1 LPSSPADDLEFK
13 LHHLEYGG
21 GKPRFWE
28 PPWVKTYGDGSL
40 RVGSLEWMKQYADPR
55 LQFSRHILYN
65 LSRPEQSLQLLAP
78 LAKSAGGY
86 ALCGEVFSST
96 DDPDYRRLLSGIQEA
111 KVHLESIT
119 RFSMPGFR
127 PEPEYVRE
135 MKRYGILPR
144 THQDDDPID
153 VYDTDRR
160 YWESFWHQ
168 PASQY
173 TGGR

>member
-1 LPSSPADDLEFK
+1 M
-13 LHHLEYGG
+13 
-21 GKPRFWE
+21 
-28 PPWVKTYGDGSL
+28 KTYGDGSL
-40 RVGSLEWMKQYADPR
+40 RPGSVEWMKQYADPR

-86 ALCGEVFSST
+86 AFCGEVFTSP
-96 DDPDYRRLLSGIQEA
+96 DDPDYRRLLSGLQEA
-111 KVHLESIT
+111 KAHLESIT
-119 RFSMPGFR
+119 RFTMLHFR

-135 MKRYGILPR
+135 MKRYGILPE
-144 THQDDDPID
+144 THQAGDPIN

-168 PASQY
+168 PAEKPGIMGAS
-173 TGGR
+173 RKD